1 MTRSRNGPNSRRQ
14 ISPVFEW
21 LELTGGDVRPQNAL
35 RSLEH
40 WNKECRGR
48 LLVGVVQPVIRVPL
62 ANPDDRVGES
72 NFPINHHAA
81 NMIFM
86 EMCQEHLIDLFRLV
100 AGSVQVLK
108 QTPTAR
114 AVKRAGAGVDQNEL
128 GPVLIR
134 KALIDPS
141 GGARRSTAAKA
152 ASIWPGLA
160 LDNNS

>member
-40 WNKECRGR
+40 WSKECRGR
-48 LLVGVVQPVIRVPL
+48 LLVGVVQLVIRVPL

-100 AGSVQVLK
+100 AGS
-108 QTPTAR
+108 
-114 AVKRAGAGVDQNEL
+114 RAGSGANAHSTR
-128 GPVLIR
+128 R
-134 KALIDPS
+134 KA
-141 GGARRSTAAKA
+141 RRRRCRSE
-152 ASIWPGLA
+152 
-160 LDNNS
+160 